1 MAGAGVAV
9 EFEGVCMAKLTFSSL
24 FNLAA
29 MPEFTAELREEI
41 ASVLAR
47 HDGVMTFQA
56 LQEMLKLDSFMKET
70 FRLYPLQFG
79 KPSPLPPQSAPQLTP
94 ASTANFQRKVLKPFA
109 LSTGQIIPA
118 NTVIEVPSM
127 AVSLDPT
134 VFPDAARFDPLRFY
148 RLRTAAGAD
157 PSAHQFA
164 TVSEDALNFGWGRH
178 ACPGR
183 FFAANEIKMVV
194 AAVLLEWDVKM
205 PEVKEGEC
213 VEAER
218 EWEGRRWR
226 NWEYGNFVSLALCS
240 LSCAGDADC

>member
-1 MAGAGVAV
+1 
-9 EFEGVCMAKLTFSSL
+9 
-24 FNLAA
+24 
-29 MPEFTAELREEI
+29 
-41 ASVLAR
+41 
-47 HDGVMTFQA
+47 
-56 LQEMLKLDSFMKET
+56 
-70 FRLYPLQFG
+70 
-79 KPSPLPPQSAPQLTP
+79 
-94 ASTANFQRKVLKPFA
+94 
-109 LSTGQIIPA
+109 
-118 NTVIEVPSM
+118 M

-148 RLRTAAGAD
+148 RLRTAPGAD

-205 PEVKEGEC
+205 SEVEEGEREK

-226 NWEYGNFVSLALCS
+226 NWEYGNFVSFAVSLIFSLVLACLEAGWLTTIVCS
-240 LSCAGDADC
+240 ASRSRPGSFCSEGSRRRMVLK

>member
-1 MAGAGVAV
+1 
-9 EFEGVCMAKLTFSSL
+9 
-24 FNLAA
+24 
-29 MPEFTAELREEI
+29 
-41 ASVLAR
+41 
-47 HDGVMTFQA
+47 
-56 LQEMLKLDSFMKET
+56 
-70 FRLYPLQFG
+70 
-79 KPSPLPPQSAPQLTP
+79 
-94 ASTANFQRKVLKPFA
+94 
-109 LSTGQIIPA
+109 
-118 NTVIEVPSM
+118 M
-127 AVSLDPT
+127 AVSLDPA

-148 RLRTAAGAD
+148 RLRTAPGAD

-205 PEVKEGEC
+205 PEVKEGVEC

-226 NWEYGNFVSLALCS
+226 NWEYGNFVSFAVCLLFFACVS
-240 LSCAGDADC
+240 LFGGGMADNSCVQCFPVPTRELLFRKIET